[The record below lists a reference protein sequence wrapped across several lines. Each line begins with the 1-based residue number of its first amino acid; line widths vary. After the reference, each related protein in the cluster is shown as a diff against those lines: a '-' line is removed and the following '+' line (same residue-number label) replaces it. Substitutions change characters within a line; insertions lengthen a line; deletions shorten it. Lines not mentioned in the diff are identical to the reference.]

1 MEESQSIFRCSC
13 TTITFSGILCRHSIS
28 VIMAHKIDFA
38 ELTLNPRWLKIDN
51 DVKSEESN
59 EKVLVIAKVL
69 KSNEN
74 TNQPPN

>member
-1 MEESQSIFRCSC
+1 
-13 TTITFSGILCRHSIS
+13 
-28 VIMAHKIDFA
+28 MAHKIDFA